1 LYVTVQAGF
10 MRCPRNRQHSSRRT
24 CDGLPRTVPTQPGRL
39 PTRSSLDWL
48 ALKTSQSEF
57 DAAETVEVLK
67 ALTANRGEAR
77 IFSVVEN
84 QIDEESS
91 TGVATRGVQC

>member
-1 LYVTVQAGF
+1 
-10 MRCPRNRQHSSRRT
+10 
-24 CDGLPRTVPTQPGRL
+24 
-39 PTRSSLDWL
+39 L